1 MEKKKKKKLNL
12 TISLT
17 LKLNNPP
24 DLTTFNTTLISTLL
38 HLFPEKNTK
47 KKVGARHGDESDSV
61 AILDRSG
68 CARRVGST
76 VGHDGDTI
84 RGEGR
89 ERLGSRVRIEGRPI
103 AEV

>member
-38 HLFPEKNTK
+38 RLFPEKNTK

-68 CARRVGST
+68 CAGRVGSA
-76 VGHDGDTI
+76 VGHDGDII
-84 RGEGR
+84 RREG
-89 ERLGSRVRIEGRPI
+89 
-103 AEV
+103 

>member
-1 MEKKKKKKLNL
+1 MKKNDIEAKQ
-12 TISLT
+12 
-17 LKLNNPP
+17 PP

-38 HLFPEKNTK
+38 RLFPEKNTK

-61 AILDRSG
+61 TILDRSG
-68 CARRVGST
+68 CAGRVGSA